1 MEQIIIH
8 VDMDAFYASVEIR
21 DDPSLKGKPVIIGA
35 MPDERG
41 VVSTCSY
48 EAREFGVRSGMNI
61 KEAYRLCPQGIYMHP
76 DFHKYW
82 DVSERLH
89 SIWDP
94 YATSSEPIALD
105 ETYLDVTETA
115 GDFDRAV
122 EIAHEIKRR
131 TFEEVGL
138 VCSVGVAYSKSAA
151 KTASEETKPD
161 GFFVIRTREDFV
173 ELMKDRE
180 VRQLFSVGPKT
191 AERLNS
197 VGIRTIGEIA
207 QHKEDVE
214 SVLGKRGASFVI
226 GLSLGIDERKVMAYN
241 PEDAKSVS
249 RELTFQKDT
258 GDFVLIMD
266 VILLLAMSVERRS
279 VSYGHRGSG
288 VQLKLTYS
296 DMKSITRS
304 RTGRSS
310 GDALSIA
317 KEAWELLRNAPR
329 GPIRLVGVGV
339 FNFGEKKGRQATL
352 FDDGAPA
359 EDELDHYLE
368 RMHRR
373 YNFDFVRN
381 KDTLYRGETLHG
393 LAEHMRLRRVSKTV

>member
-21 DDPSLKGKPVIIGA
+21 DDPSLKGKPLIIGA

-76 DFHKYW
+76 DFRKYW
-82 DVSERLH
+82 DVSEKLH
-89 SIWDP
+89 AIWDP

-115 GDFDRAV
+115 GDFDRAI
-122 EIAHEIKRR
+122 EMAHEIKKR
-131 TFEEVGL
+131 TLDELGL
-138 VCSVGVAYSKSAA
+138 VCSIGVAYSKSAA
-151 KTASEETKPD
+151 KTASEETKPN

-173 ELMKDRE
+173 ELMRE
-180 VRQLFSVGPKT
+180 RNVRELFSVGPQT
-191 AERLNS
+191 AKRLES
-197 VGIRTIGEIA
+197 IGITKIGEISPRR
-207 QHKEDVE
+207 KDVE
-214 SVLGKRGASFVI
+214 SALGKQGSFLVD
-226 GLSLGIDERKVMAYN
+226 LSQGIDDRKVVAYN

-258 GDFVLIMD
+258 GDYVLIMD
-266 VILLLAMSVERRS
+266 LILLLAMSVEKRAS
-279 VSYGHRGSG
+279 DYGHTGGG
-288 VQLKLTYS
+288 VQLKVTYS

-304 RTGRSS
+304 MTG
-310 GDALSIA
+310 GIYEDALSIA
-317 KEAWELLRNAPR
+317 KGAWELLRKIPR
-329 GPIRLVGVGV
+329 RPIRLVGVGV
-339 FNFGEKKGRQATL
+339 FNFNESRSRQTTL
-352 FDDGAPA
+352 FDEGRPQ
-359 EDELDHYLE
+359 ENELDHYLE

-381 KDTLYRGETLHG
+381 KEVLYRGETLHG
-393 LAEHMRLRRVSKTV
+393 IAEHMRLRRDRTR